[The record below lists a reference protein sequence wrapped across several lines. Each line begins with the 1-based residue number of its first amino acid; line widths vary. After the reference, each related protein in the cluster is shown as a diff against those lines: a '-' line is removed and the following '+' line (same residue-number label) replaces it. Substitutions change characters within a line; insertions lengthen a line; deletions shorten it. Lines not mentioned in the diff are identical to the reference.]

1 MSRNLVFYYNGE
13 ALEIVNKFKYLGI
26 VFTSG
31 GGEGGAGDG
40 LLLKLKT
47 HLLDRH
53 KKQFLK

>member
-1 MSRNLVFYYNGE
+1 MISRNLVFYYNGE
-13 ALEIVNKFKYLGI
+13 ALEIVNTFKVLGI

-31 GGEGGAGDG
+31 WRGGGG

-53 KKQFLK
+53 KKQF